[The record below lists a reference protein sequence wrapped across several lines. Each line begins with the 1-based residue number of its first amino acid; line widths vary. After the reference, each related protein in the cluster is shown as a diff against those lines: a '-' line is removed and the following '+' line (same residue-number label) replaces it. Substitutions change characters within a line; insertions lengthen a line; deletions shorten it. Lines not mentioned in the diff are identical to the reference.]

1 MVYSRGVWMYVG
13 MRIPGNRQGN
23 EHKAILPGVEY
34 VAMERGRT
42 TIMLADD
49 DPVALKSATEA
60 LTGAGFKVVQAADGQ
75 RALQEAL
82 SRRVDLIVMDVSMPQ
97 VGGVEACHC
106 LKAMPKTS
114 KIPVVLTAAKKDPA
128 ARTLAERTHGSVRI
142 LRKPF
147 TPEELISLAR
157 QLVKHRSLLY

>member
-1 MVYSRGVWMYVG
+1 
-13 MRIPGNRQGN
+13 
-23 EHKAILPGVEY
+23 
-34 VAMERGRT
+34 
-42 TIMLADD
+42 MLADD
-49 DPVALKSATEA
+49 DPVSLDTATEA
-60 LTGAGFKVVQAADGQ
+60 LTEAGFKVVRATDGQ

-114 KIPVVLTAAKKDPA
+114 KIPVILTAAKKDPA
-128 ARTLAERTHGSVRI
+128 ARTLAERTHGSVRV

-147 TPEELISLAR
+147 ASEELISVVRQLAR
-157 QLVKHRSLLY
+157 PKHLLR

>member
-1 MVYSRGVWMYVG
+1 
-13 MRIPGNRQGN
+13 
-23 EHKAILPGVEY
+23 LGVEY
-34 VAMERGRT
+34 VAVERGRS
-42 TIMLADD
+42 TIMLADV
-49 DPVALKSATEA
+49 DPVALDTATEA
-60 LTGAGFKVVQAADGQ
+60 LAGAGFKVVRANDGQ

-82 SRRVDLIVMDVSMPQ
+82 NRRVDLIVMDVSMPQ

-128 ARTLAERTHGSVRI
+128 ARMLAERTHGSVRV

-147 TPEELISLAR
+147 DPDDLVSVAK
-157 QLVKHRSLLY
+157 QLVRPKSLI

>member
-1 MVYSRGVWMYVG
+1 MGVKYSAV
-13 MRIPGNRQGN
+13 
-23 EHKAILPGVEY
+23 
-34 VAMERGRT
+34 ERGKP

-49 DPVALKSATEA
+49 DPLVLESATEA
-60 LTGAGFKVVQAADGQ
+60 LTRAGFRVVAASDGQ

-82 SRRVDLIVMDVSMPQ
+82 GRKVDLIVMDVSMPQ

-114 KIPVVLTAAKKDPA
+114 KIPVVLMAAKKDPA
-128 ARTLAERTHGSVRI
+128 AKALAERTHGCVRV

-147 TPEELISLAR
+147 SGED
-157 QLVKHRSLLY
+157 LVATVREVVKPRSLIR

>member
-1 MVYSRGVWMYVG
+1 M
-13 MRIPGNRQGN
+13 
-23 EHKAILPGVEY
+23 GVEY
-34 VAMERGRT
+34 VAVERGRS
-42 TIMLADD
+42 TIMLADV
-49 DPVALKSATEA
+49 DPVALDTATEA
-60 LTGAGFKVVQAADGQ
+60 LAGAGFKVVRANDGQ

-82 SRRVDLIVMDVSMPQ
+82 NRRVDLIVMDVSMPQ

-128 ARTLAERTHGSVRI
+128 ARLLAERTHGSVRV

-147 TPEELISLAR
+147 TTEELVSVAK
-157 QLVKHRSLLY
+157 QLVRPKSLL

>member
-1 MVYSRGVWMYVG
+1 
-13 MRIPGNRQGN
+13 
-23 EHKAILPGVEY
+23 
-34 VAMERGRT
+34 
-42 TIMLADD
+42 MLADD
-49 DPVALKSATEA
+49 DPIALDSATEA

-114 KIPVVLTAAKKDPA
+114 KIPVVLTAAKKGPA
-128 ARTLAERTHGSVRI
+128 ARALAERTHGSVRV

-147 TPEELISLAR
+147 AAEELVSMAK
-157 QLVKHRSLLY
+157 QLVRPKSLL

>member
-1 MVYSRGVWMYVG
+1 MLLGV
-13 MRIPGNRQGN
+13 
-23 EHKAILPGVEY
+23 KY
-34 VAMERGRT
+34 VAVERGRL

-49 DPVALKSATEA
+49 DPVVLDGAADALA
-60 LTGAGFKVVQAADGQ
+60 GAGFKVVRATDGQ

-82 SRRVDLIVMDVSMPQ
+82 NRRVDLIVMDVSMPQ

-114 KIPVVLTAAKKDPA
+114 KIPVVLMAGKKDPA
-128 ARTLAERTHGSVRI
+128 ARALAERTQGSVRI

-147 TPEELISLAR
+147 SPDELVSVAK
-157 QLVKHRSLLY
+157 QLVRHKSLLL